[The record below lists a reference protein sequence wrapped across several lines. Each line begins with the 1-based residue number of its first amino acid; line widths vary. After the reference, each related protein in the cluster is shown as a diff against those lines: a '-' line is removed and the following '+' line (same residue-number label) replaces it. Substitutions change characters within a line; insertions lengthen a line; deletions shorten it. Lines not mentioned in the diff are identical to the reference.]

1 MSTSKCSPTTPIE
14 HAQLVWALPCSL
26 ATTWGIICYFL
37 FLWLLRCFSS
47 PGWLCSVSL
56 QRVIPLQGIRLSHS
70 EIFGLNGCMHLPEA
84 YRSLPRP
91 SSPLSAKASAIRPY
105 FALKIL
111 KSANNDLYKKNQCSF
126 LIMVITL
133 LLVFCFL

>member
-1 MSTSKCSPTTPIE
+1 MISLSKSSPTTPKR
-14 HAQLVWALPCSL
+14 HAALVWALPCSL
-26 ATTWGIICYFL
+26 ATTWGIIVIF
-37 FLWLLRCFSS
+37 FSS
-47 PGWLCSVSL
+47 GYLDVSVLRVGSL
-56 QRVIPLQGIRLSHS
+56 SSDASSMQQVVP
-70 EIFGLNGCMHLPEA
+70 FGNLRINGCMHLPEA

-111 KSANNDLYKKNQCSF
+111 KSASADRYKYESAQLKKR
-126 LIMVITL
+126 IITL